1 MSSQAPANGPLPE
14 SPPAR
19 ASLTAIVAAIERAV
33 DVIGRAASWI
43 SLAIVVL
50 MAVDVLL
57 RYTASIGSVWAQELE
72 WHLLA
77 PLVLFGMT
85 YALLKGEHVRVDVF
99 YARYSPRGKAAVDL
113 LASLLAI
120 VIAALVIRYSIA
132 YVNQAYSIDEIS
144 SDPGG
149 LTHRW
154 MLKALIP
161 IGFAVFALQAAAQAV
176 SAAIRLS
183 HSSTDA
189 AGDRAR

>member
-1 MSSQAPANGPLPE
+1 MRSQAPAGGPPRG
-14 SPPAR
+14 STTAR
-19 ASLTAIVAAIERAV
+19 ASVAAFVATVERAV
-33 DVIGRAASWI
+33 DAIGRAASWI

-57 RYTASIGSVWAQELE
+57 RYTYSIGSVWAQELE

-99 YARYSPRGKAAVDL
+99 YARYSPRAKAGVDL

-120 VIAALVIRYSIA
+120 AIAALVIRYSIS
-132 YVNQAYSIDEIS
+132 YVNQAYSIGEIS

-176 SAAIRLS
+176 SAALRLS
-183 HSSTDA
+183 GRSAESGDST
-189 AGDRAR
+189 R